1 MVNPITPN
9 QRSALERALRNPSLL
24 PLLIQKISGLKWFD
38 AFEEAGLLKP
48 ENNPQP
54 VQAEEGDF
62 RVPSWNIAEYLV
74 SSSELFREEQYDGYA
89 ERYLQLIR
97 DTTQYAIQ
105 HEFGNYRTW
114 WQFSKIL
121 CNLPSNLVNLKD
133 IDLVEY
139 WLSDRFDSGL
149 LFDELAK
156 WMLNL
161 LEEASDH
168 AKQLAVAL
176 LGKIYICTYKPKKFS
191 SEGSVEAEFKYRSY
205 AFSQF
210 IEKTSFKIGQV
221 VGLDAVTLLQQR
233 LEKIL
238 QRQND
243 DTYSTLWR
251 PAIEEHSQ
259 NISRKDANELVLTAF
274 RDALLGFSASSFEAA
289 EVYIKQL
296 LVGDY
301 RVIKRVA
308 IFVLGEHFDAWQEE
322 TNSILLNSDFF
333 TYHYQH
339 ELWHF
344 LAKNFNK
351 FTPKQKQN
359 TFDVIELINV
369 VDEDGDKRDERVT
382 AFRQINWLLAIKDQD
397 EQAFARYERAVA
409 ITNSEPK
416 HPDFSS
422 YMSSGWVKHESEISV
437 LEMRT
442 MPTDELVSA
451 LNSYE
456 APRNR
461 IDGPDLEGL
470 AKEFHA
476 YIKANPSIVI
486 DELELL
492 KKLRLVFVCELIE
505 AYSELWGKKEEPQLY
520 WDKIWQNLICF
531 CSDLVSEEEFWS
543 EENSQEQC
551 AFVANR
557 HWVVGSIGRLVESGC
572 QTDDHAFNINL
583 IEPVKVVLRKLL
595 DRQSGSE
602 FNEDS
607 DAVSVAINSPRGKCL
622 QALINLVLYSCRQTR
637 KSGESDEAAWKSF
650 EQIFDQEL
658 DKVEQGEYE
667 FATLV
672 TNYLPNFIYLSND
685 WVTENLSNIF
695 SQSNRL
701 SWLCAMQ
708 GYSYVNQFQPSIYDY
723 LKENGLFI
731 KALDEKI
738 FKDRVKEK
746 FIQLMAVSYLWGRES
761 LEQANCLIKIVIDRR
776 QPDELRQLIW
786 FIWSQMEHDENKDEL
801 TQKIFAL
808 WPLLLAI
815 VDADK
820 LEGKKLASQLCHW
833 AAFITRLEGEQLVWL
848 TEIAPFAEI
857 DDNAYDLL
865 KNLARL
871 SKTYPL
877 ESANVWLSMLECSS
891 YDYPEESI
899 REILMNLE
907 NHGRLG
913 KSSADSIVAKY
924 LEYGYQRPMD
934 WLRGIREK

>member
-54 VQAEEGDF
+54 VQAEEGYF

-74 SSSELFREEQYDGYA
+74 SSSELFREEQYNGYA

-121 CNLPSNLVNLKD
+121 CNLPSNIVNLKD

-139 WLSDRFDSGL
+139 WLGDRFDSGL

-161 LEEASDH
+161 LEESSDH

-176 LGKIYICTYKPKKFS
+176 LGRIYTCTYKPKKFG

-259 NISRKDANELVLTAF
+259 NISREYANELVLTAF

-308 IFVLGEHFDAWQEE
+308 IFVLGEHFDAWQEK

-369 VDEDGDKRDERVT
+369 VDEDGGERDERVT
-382 AFRQINWLLAIKDQD
+382 AFRQINWLSAIKDQD
-397 EQAFARYERAVA
+397 EQAFALYERAVA
-409 ITNSEPK
+409 ITNSELE

-442 MPTDELVSA
+442 MPMDELVSA

-476 YIKANPSIVI
+476 YVKANPSIVI

-505 AYSELWGKKEEPQLY
+505 AYSELWGKKEEPQLD

-531 CSDLVSEEEFWS
+531 CSDLVNEEEFWS
-543 EENSQEQC
+543 EENSQKQC

-658 DKVEQGEYE
+658 DKVKQDEYE
-667 FATLV
+667 FATLA

-708 GYSYVNQFQPSIYDY
+708 GYSYVNQLQPLIYDY

-731 KALDEKI
+731 KALDEKT
-738 FKDRVKEK
+738 FKDRAKEK
-746 FIQLMAVSYLWGRES
+746 FIQLMAVSYLRGRES

-776 QPDELRQLIW
+776 QPDELQQLIW

-801 TQKIFAL
+801 TQKVFAL
-808 WPLLLAI
+808 WPLLLSI

-833 AAFITRLEGEQLVWL
+833 AAFITRLEGEQLIWL

-857 DDNAYDLL
+857 DHNAYDLL

-877 ESANVWLSMLECSS
+877 EAANVWIAMLERSS

-907 NHGRLG
+907 NHGRLE

-934 WLRGIREK
+934 WLRDIREK